1 MLTVHTADALWPGPG
16 REPVPGGAVAVSGT
30 RVAAVGPYAAVVAEH
45 PGARVRRWPGLLT
58 PGLVNRRAPELL
70 EAIYHPDPREA
81 DRLGTEP
88 VRSPD
93 LLDALALTPA
103 QWAGSARRGL
113 QRMLGHGTTAVTG
126 PFRSPAVRTAVT
138 RAGLVLLAP
147 SVGAGAGAG
156 AAVVGAGSAGHA
168 SLDPLDAVGTG
179 VPGELPEAVLAGSLE
194 PGARADFAV
203 FDVPVGEFDV
213 PVGEGAV
220 GGYAAEGAS
229 AVPDVDVLAAV
240 TELVER
246 GAGSCV
252 ATVLGGRLVHRQR

>member
-1 MLTVHTADALWPGPG
+1 MLTVHIADAVWPGPG

-70 EAIYHPDPREA
+70 EEIYHPDPREA

-147 SVGAGAGAG
+147 PAGAGAG
-156 AAVVGAGSAGHA
+156 AVVGAGSAGDA
-168 SLDPLDAVGTG
+168 SLDPLDAMGT
-179 VPGELPEAVLAGSLE
+179 PAGELPEAVLAGSLE

-213 PVGEGAV
+213 PVGEAAV
-220 GGYAAEGAS
+220 GGYAAEGPS
-229 AVPDVDVLAAV
+229 AEPDVDVPAAV

>member
-1 MLTVHTADALWPGPG
+1 MLTVHTADAVWPGPG

-30 RVAAVGPYAAVVAEH
+30 RVAAVGPYAAVAAEH
-45 PGARVRRWPGLLT
+45 PGARVRRWPGLLM
-58 PGLVNRRAPELL
+58 PGLVNHRAPELL
-70 EAIYHPDPREA
+70 EEIYHPDPREA

-138 RAGLVLLAP
+138 RAGLVLVAP
-147 SVGAGAGAG
+147 PAGAGVG
-156 AAVVGAGSAGHA
+156 ADSGAGSAGDA
-168 SLDPLDAVGTG
+168 LLDPLGARGAG
-179 VPGELPEAVLAGSLE
+179 VTGELPEAVLAGSLE

-203 FDVPVGEFDV
+203 FDVPVGE
-213 PVGEGAV
+213 GA
-220 GGYAAEGAS
+220 AARDGADGAS
-229 AVPDVDVLAAV
+229 AVPDVEAPAAV
-240 TELVER
+240 TALVQR
-246 GAGSCV
+246 GADSCV